1 MNFNYHKLTEPK
13 LIKLENE
20 LGFII
25 ATEIDIS
32 NIENGVMLFRG
43 KGYNYENLKKM
54 GVELDSKGLIEM
66 QFSVGEDQYHL
77 LDDEGEVNYG

>member
-1 MNFNYHKLTEPK
+1 MVNFNYQKLTEPK
-13 LIKLENE
+13 LIKLEGE

-43 KGYNYENLKKM
+43 DGYNYDNLKKT
-54 GVELDSKGLIEM
+54 ELDSKGLIEI
-66 QFSVGEDQYHL
+66 QFSVEEDQYHL
-77 LDDEGEVNYG
+77 LDDEGGINYE